1 MRKEIVGYV
10 QAVMGKNRFL
20 VQSIDGQNKEISSS
34 ILVFLSSKE
43 EVDMD
48 ETLSNSLKKEQ
59 VKLLII
65 DGNPEVG

>member
-1 MRKEIVGYV
+1 
-10 QAVMGKNRFL
+10 MGKNRFL